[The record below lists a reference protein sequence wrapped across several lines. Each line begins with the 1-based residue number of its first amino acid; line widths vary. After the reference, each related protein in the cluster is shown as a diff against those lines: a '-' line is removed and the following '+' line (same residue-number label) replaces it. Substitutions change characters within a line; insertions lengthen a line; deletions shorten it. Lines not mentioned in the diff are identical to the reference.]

1 MSAQSRNNA
10 ISRTGNSFADQAE
23 RALRD
28 QILHGAFPPGG
39 RLNEVE
45 IATDLGVSRGP
56 IREAMQRLAR
66 DGLVVL
72 QPHRGAFV
80 RRLSADEVR
89 NLFEVRIT
97 LECKVAALAAQRL
110 TATQQAQVE
119 ELRSGMAAQD
129 ENVDPDDQFQGTHD
143 IHALL
148 AAASDNDALAAHV
161 ATVNRELLLLRT
173 QSGQTQ
179 ARAHAAI
186 DEHAELI
193 AAVLSRDPDAA
204 SSAMEAHLNKA
215 LNHALRAM
223 AAADD
228 ERVDVP

>member
-1 MSAQSRNNA
+1 MSGNA
-10 ISRTGNSFADQAE
+10 ISRTGNSFSDQAE

-56 IREAMQRLAR
+56 VREAMQRLAR

-80 RRLSADEVR
+80 RRLTSREVSD
-89 NLFEVRIT
+89 LFEVRIT
-97 LECKVAALAAQRL
+97 LERKVAALAAQRL
-110 TATQQAQVE
+110 GGEQREQLE
-119 ELRSGMAAQD
+119 RLRADMAGKD

-148 AAASDNDALAAHV
+148 ATASDNATLAAHV
-161 ATVNRELLLLRT
+161 ATVNRELLLLRV
-173 QSGQTQ
+173 QSGQAQ
-179 ARAHAAI
+179 QRAHAAI

-193 AAVLSRDPDAA
+193 EAVLSRDPEAA
-204 SSAMEAHLNKA
+204 AAAMEAHLTKA
-215 LNHALRAM
+215 LTHALRSM
-223 AAADD
+223 TDD
-228 ERVDVP
+228 EPGRPTAP

>member
-1 MSAQSRNNA
+1 MSTVGSNA

-28 QILHGAFPPGG
+28 QILRGAFPPGG

-56 IREAMQRLAR
+56 VREAMQRLAR

-80 RRLSADEVR
+80 RRLTLAEVS

-97 LECKVAALAAQRL
+97 LESKVAALAAERL
-110 TATQQAQVE
+110 TPARQARLE
-119 ELRSGMAAQD
+119 ALRAGMAAED
-129 ENVDPDDQFQGTHD
+129 EKVDPDDQFQGTHD

-148 AAASDNDALAAHV
+148 AEASDNTALAAHV
-161 ATVNRELLLLRT
+161 AMVNRELLLLRT

-179 ARAHAAI
+179 QRAHAAI
-186 DEHAELI
+186 DEHAQLI
-193 AAVLSRDPDAA
+193 ATVLSRDPRAA
-204 SSAMEAHLNKA
+204 SRAMEEHLTKA
-215 LNHALRAM
+215 LNHALQAM
-223 AAADD
+223 TDADRRRI
-228 ERVDVP
+228 EAL

>member
-1 MSAQSRNNA
+1 MSEANSNA
-10 ISRTGNSFADQAE
+10 ISRAGKSFSDQAE

-28 QILHGAFPPGG
+28 QILHGVFAPGS

-45 IATDLGVSRGP
+45 ISADLGVSRGP
-56 IREAMQRLAR
+56 VREAMQRLAR

-80 RRLSADEVR
+80 RRLTLAEVS

-97 LECKVAALAAQRL
+97 LECKVAALAAERL
-110 TATQQAQVE
+110 TPAQQAQIE
-119 ELRSGMAAQD
+119 ELRDSMAAAD
-129 ENVDPDDQFQGTHD
+129 EDVDPDAQFQGTHD

-148 AAASDNDALAAHV
+148 AEASDNEALAAHV

-173 QSGQTQ
+173 QSGQTPD
-179 ARAHAAI
+179 RAHAAI

-193 AAVLSRDPDAA
+193 AAVLSRDPQAA
-204 SSAMEAHLNKA
+204 SAAMEEHLTKA
-215 LNHALRAM
+215 LNHALREM
-223 AAADD
+223 TEADRR
-228 ERVDVP
+228 RVEAL

>member
-1 MSAQSRNNA
+1 MSTAGNNA
-10 ISRTGNSFADQAE
+10 ISRTGNSFSDQAE

-28 QILHGAFPPGG
+28 QILHGAFPPGS

-45 IATDLGVSRGP
+45 IAADLGVSRGP
-56 IREAMQRLAR
+56 VREAMQRLAR

-80 RRLSADEVR
+80 RRLTLAEVS

-97 LECKVAALAAQRL
+97 LERKVAQLAAERL
-110 TATQQAQVE
+110 TGEQQAQLE
-119 ELRSGMAAQD
+119 ELRAGMAAAD
-129 ENVDPDDQFQGTHD
+129 EDVDPDAQFQGTHD

-148 AAASDNDALAAHV
+148 AAASDNEALAAHV
-161 ATVNRELLLLRT
+161 AMVNRELLLLRT

-193 AAVLSRDPDAA
+193 SAVLSRDPQSAA
-204 SSAMEAHLNKA
+204 QAMEEHLTKA

-223 AAADD
+223 TEADRR
-228 ERVDVP
+228 RVEAL

>member
-1 MSAQSRNNA
+1 MSETSSNA
-10 ISRTGNSFADQAE
+10 ISRAGRSFSDQAE

-28 QILHGAFPPGG
+28 QILRGAFAPGS

-45 IATDLGVSRGP
+45 ISADLGVSRGP
-56 IREAMQRLAR
+56 VREAMQRLAR

-80 RRLSADEVR
+80 RRLTLAEVS

-97 LECKVAALAAQRL
+97 LESKVAALAAERL
-110 TATQQAQVE
+110 TPAQQAKIE
-119 ELRSGMAAQD
+119 ELRDGMAAAD
-129 ENVDPDDQFQGTHD
+129 EDVDPDAQFRGTHD

-148 AAASDNDALAAHV
+148 AEASDNEALAAHV

-173 QSGQTQ
+173 QSGQTPN
-179 ARAHAAI
+179 RAHAAI

-193 AAVLSRDPDAA
+193 AAVLSRDPQAA
-204 SSAMEAHLNKA
+204 AAAMEEHLTKA
-215 LNHALRAM
+215 LNHALREM
-223 AAADD
+223 TEADRR
-228 ERVDVP
+228 RVEAL

>member
-1 MSAQSRNNA
+1 MSTPGNNA
-10 ISRTGNSFADQAE
+10 ISRTGNSFSDQAE

-28 QILHGAFPPGG
+28 QILHGHFPPGG

-56 IREAMQRLAR
+56 VREAMQRLAR

-97 LECKVAALAAQRL
+97 LECKVAALAAERL
-110 TATQQAQVE
+110 TPDQQAE
-119 ELRSGMAAQD
+119 IEALRAGMAAED
-129 ENVDPDDQFQGTHD
+129 EKVDPDDQFQGTHD

-148 AAASDNDALAAHV
+148 AAASRNAALAAHV

-179 ARAHAAI
+179 DRAHAAI

-193 AAVLSRDPDAA
+193 AAVLSRDPQAA
-204 SSAMEAHLNKA
+204 SEAMEAHLSKA
-215 LNHALRAM
+215 LNHALRTM
-223 AAADD
+223 AQSEL
-228 ERVDVP
+228 ERIKAL

>member
-1 MSAQSRNNA
+1 MSGNA
-10 ISRTGNSFADQAE
+10 ISRTGNSFSDQAE

-56 IREAMQRLAR
+56 VREAMQRLAR

-80 RRLSADEVR
+80 RRLSAREVSD
-89 NLFEVRIT
+89 LFEVRIT
-97 LECKVAALAAQRL
+97 LERKVAALAAERLGGAQREQL
-110 TATQQAQVE
+110 E
-119 ELRSGMAAQD
+119 RLRADMAGED
-129 ENVDPDDQFQGTHD
+129 ETVDPDDQFQGPHD

-148 AAASDNDALAAHV
+148 AAASGNAALAAHV
-161 ATVNRELLLLRT
+161 AMVNSELLLLRV

-179 ARAHAAI
+179 QRAHAAI

-193 AAVLSRDPDAA
+193 AAVLSRDPEAA
-204 SSAMEAHLNKA
+204 ATAMDAHLSKA
-215 LNHALRAM
+215 LNHALQSM
-223 AAADD
+223 AEADQ
-228 ERVDVP
+228 ERVRAL

>member
-1 MSAQSRNNA
+1 MSPAGNNA
-10 ISRTGNSFADQAE
+10 ISRTGNSFSDQAE

-56 IREAMQRLAR
+56 VREAMQRLAR

-80 RRLSADEVR
+80 RRLTAAEVG

-97 LECKVAALAAQRL
+97 LECKVAALAAERL
-110 TATQQAQVE
+110 TAAQQSQLE
-119 ELRSGMAAQD
+119 ELRAGMAGQD
-129 ENVDPDDQFQGTHD
+129 ENVDPDAQFQGTHD

-148 AAASDNDALAAHV
+148 AAASDNETLASHV

-179 ARAHAAI
+179 TRAHAAI

-193 AAVLSRDPDAA
+193 AAVLSRDPIAA
-204 SSAMEAHLNKA
+204 AAAMEQHLEKA
-215 LNHALRAM
+215 LNYALRAM
-223 AAADD
+223 ADADQRRID
-228 ERVDVP
+228 AL

>member
-1 MSAQSRNNA
+1 MSARSSNA
-10 ISRTGNSFADQAE
+10 ISRTGRSFSDQAE

-28 QILHGAFPPGG
+28 QILHGAFAPGS

-56 IREAMQRLAR
+56 VREAMQRLAR

-80 RRLSADEVR
+80 RRLTLAEVS

-97 LECKVAALAAQRL
+97 LESKVAALAAERL
-110 TATQQAQVE
+110 TPAQQSQLE
-119 ELRSGMAAQD
+119 QLRADMAAED
-129 ENVDPDDQFQGTHD
+129 ENVDPDAQFQGTHD

-148 AAASDNDALAAHV
+148 AAASDNEALAAHV

-179 ARAHAAI
+179 DRAHAAI

-193 AAVLSRDPDAA
+193 AAVLSRDPHAA
-204 SSAMEAHLNKA
+204 ATAMEQHLTQA
-215 LNHALRAM
+215 LNYALKAM
-223 AAADD
+223 TEADRRRI
-228 ERVDVP
+228 EAL

>member
-1 MSAQSRNNA
+1 MSAESSNA
-10 ISRTGNSFADQAE
+10 ISRTGNSFSDQAE
-23 RALRD
+23 RTLRD

-56 IREAMQRLAR
+56 VREAMQRLAR

-80 RRLSADEVR
+80 RRLTVDEVS

-97 LECKVAALAAQRL
+97 LERKVAALAAERL
-110 TATQQAQVE
+110 TPVQQEQLE
-119 ELRSGMAAQD
+119 QLRAGMAAQD
-129 ENVDPDDQFQGTHD
+129 EDIDPDDQFQGTHD

-148 AAASDNDALAAHV
+148 AIASGNEALAAHV

-179 ARAHAAI
+179 TRAHDAI

-193 AAVLSRDPDAA
+193 AAVLSRDPEAA
-204 SSAMEAHLNKA
+204 ATAMDEHLSKA
-215 LNHALRAM
+215 LNYALQAM
-223 AAADD
+223 AAADNQ
-228 ERVDVP
+228 RVDAL